1 MDLLHIFIL
10 GKHVSLLTCPAYLL
24 QLGANLSNMDQEKKG
39 KENMQRPLGPQ
50 MPKIPDNSSEDDNS
64 KGLSSRGMETRTKQE
79 TEKLKRRIKP
89 ELCITLYLKTQ

>member
-1 MDLLHIFIL
+1 
-10 GKHVSLLTCPAYLL
+10 
-24 QLGANLSNMDQEKKG
+24 
-39 KENMQRPLGPQ
+39 MQRPLGPQ